1 MSPDPQED
9 VVPSRLSI
17 QPELTEA
24 LLADFIRRE
33 VRRTGL
39 RRAVVGVSGG
49 LDSAVVLILAVRALG
64 AASVLAVLLP
74 YRTSAAS
81 SERDGL
87 ALLRG
92 LKVPHLRVD
101 ISPMIDGYFRRFP
114 RADRHRRGN
123 KMARE
128 RMAILYDLSAQWKGL
143 VLGTTNKSEMLLGYG
158 TIHGDLACAL
168 HPIGDLYKTQ
178 VRRLARH
185 LGVPARILR
194 KSPSADLY
202 PGQTDEKDLG
212 YSYARVDRLLHF
224 LVDVRGERRQ
234 AIAAG
239 FPGKMIDRVLEQI
252 RRSQYKR
259 RMPLIAKVS
268 DRTIGVD
275 FRYPRDWGN

>member
-9 VVPSRLSI
+9 AVPSRLSI

-24 LLADFIRRE
+24 LLVDFIRRE

-49 LDSAVVLILAVRALG
+49 LDSAVVLILAARALG
-64 AASVLAVLLP
+64 AASILAAVLP

-81 SERDGL
+81 SERDAL
-87 ALLRG
+87 ALVRG
-92 LKVPHLRVD
+92 LKVAHVRVD
-101 ISPMIDGYFRRFP
+101 ISPMIDEYFRRFP
-114 RADRHRRGN
+114 RADRRRRGN

-128 RMAILYDLSAQWKGL
+128 RMAILYDLSVQWKGL

-158 TIHGDLACAL
+158 TLHGDLACAL

-185 LGVPARILR
+185 LGVPGRILR
-194 KSPSADLY
+194 KPPSADLF
-202 PGQTDEKDLG
+202 PGQTDEEDLG

-224 LVDVRGERRQ
+224 LVDMRGGRRQ
-234 AIAAG
+234 AMAAG
-239 FPGKMIDRVLEQI
+239 FSRNMIERILGQV
-252 RRSQYKR
+252 RRSQFKR

-268 DRTIGVD
+268 DRTIGID